1 MNLLGKASKHIGG
14 VISYNSL
21 FVISS
26 IIFQNNSS
34 CDTAC
39 GVEMSSFYFFVSI
52 EVLKS
57 VFLLNLLGKSSRT
70 HIGGVISYKSS
81 FFHLF
86 PNFPNYN

>member
-1 MNLLGKASKHIGG
+1 MLSVLLCQHGFHCIYSPYLFFSVAIVRLFEIKYSFVDLLLMNLLGKASKHIGG

-39 GVEMSSFYFFVSI
+39 GVEMSSS
-52 EVLKS
+52 
-57 VFLLNLLGKSSRT
+57 
-70 HIGGVISYKSS
+70 
-81 FFHLF
+81 
-86 PNFPNYN
+86 

>member
-39 GVEMSSFYFFVSI
+39 GVEMSCSQFSISI
-52 EVLKS
+52 EVLKG
-57 VFLLNLLGKSSRT
+57 VLLLNLLRKSST
-70 HIGGVISYKSS
+70 HIGGVISYKSF

-86 PNFPNYN
+86 PNFPN